1 MSVQDY
7 LIMKTCIFFLSL
19 KENQQDEEVDFEAC
33 VVKYVG
39 WFVCLF
45 FEGGGSGDV
54 LQGETSVK
62 ILFDEKFISQHMFF
76 VAQDK
81 SLNCTGQ
88 VCKT

>member
-45 FEGGGSGDV
+45 FEGGG
-54 LQGETSVK
+54 QGMYFRGKQVSKSCLTRN
-62 ILFDEKFISQHMFF
+62 LFPNICFLLHR
-76 VAQDK
+76 AN
-81 SLNCTGQ
+81 L
-88 VCKT
+88 